1 MEKAVTGGKP
11 PVLVK
16 HVKNN
21 YNARVVKQAMHASIG
36 IILIALV
43 MVQIHFF
50 LHGSQ
55 RFLTFDGMILT
66 FNSLTFSQS

>member
-16 HVKNN
+16 HFKNN

-50 LHGSQ
+50 YMVLKG
-55 RFLTFDGMILT
+55 FLPLME
-66 FNSLTFSQS
+66 

>member
-16 HVKNN
+16 YFKNN
-21 YNARVVKQAMHASIG
+21 DDIRVVEQVMHASIG

-43 MVQIHFF
+43 MVQIHFSTWCSKVSY
-50 LHGSQ
+50 L
-55 RFLTFDGMILT
+55 
-66 FNSLTFSQS
+66 

>member
-16 HVKNN
+16 HFKNN

-43 MVQIHFF
+43 MVRIHFF
-50 LHGSQ
+50 YMVLKG
-55 RFLTFDGMILT
+55 FLPLME
-66 FNSLTFSQS
+66 

>member
-16 HVKNN
+16 YFKNN
-21 YNARVVKQAMHASIG
+21 DKTRVVEQVMHASVG

-43 MVQIHFF
+43 MVQIHFPTRCSKVSY
-50 LHGSQ
+50 L
-55 RFLTFDGMILT
+55 
-66 FNSLTFSQS
+66 

>member
-16 HVKNN
+16 HFKNN
-21 YNARVVKQAMHASIG
+21 YNARVVKQAMHASIV

-50 LHGSQ
+50 YMVLKG
-55 RFLTFDGMILT
+55 FLPLME
-66 FNSLTFSQS
+66 

>member
-16 HVKNN
+16 DFKNN
-21 YNARVVKQAMHASIG
+21 YNARVVKKAMHASIG

-50 LHGSQ
+50 YMVLKG
-55 RFLTFDGMILT
+55 FLPLME
-66 FNSLTFSQS
+66 

>member
-16 HVKNN
+16 HFENKDND
-21 YNARVVKQAMHASIG
+21 RVVEQVMHASVG

-43 MVQIHFF
+43 MVQILFF
-50 LHGSQ
+50 YMVFKG
-55 RFLTFDGMILT
+55 FLPLT
-66 FNSLTFSQS
+66 ECS

>member
-16 HVKNN
+16 YFKNN
-21 YNARVVKQAMHASIG
+21 DNTRVVEHVMHASVG

-43 MVQIHFF
+43 MVQIHFPTRCSKVSY
-50 LHGSQ
+50 L
-55 RFLTFDGMILT
+55 
-66 FNSLTFSQS
+66 

>member
-16 HVKNN
+16 YFKNN
-21 YNARVVKQAMHASIG
+21 YNARVVKQVMHASIG

-50 LHGSQ
+50 YMVLKG
-55 RFLTFDGMILT
+55 FLPLME
-66 FNSLTFSQS
+66 